1 VKFGDN
7 FQYKDPIDG
16 SVASKQ
22 GLRIVFEDGSRL
34 VFRLSGTGSAGA
46 TIRLYVDSFVPPS
59 DTQKLFAPAQDLLR
73 PLVLI
78 ALDLCK
84 MEQFTQRKAPTVI
97 T

>member
-1 VKFGDN
+1 CSYTAPPF
-7 FQYKDPIDG
+7 
-16 SVASKQ
+16 Q

-46 TIRLYVDSFVPPS
+46 TIRLYVDSYIPAN
-59 DTQKLFAPAQDLLR
+59 DANRLFAPAQELLK

-84 MEQFTQRKAPTVI
+84 MEQFTQRTAPTVI